1 MYNQL
6 LSSQIILVSTN
17 RKLLEIRNCLDIVD
31 GLKVKLESEFY

>member
-6 LSSQIILVSTN
+6 LSSQIILVDTN